1 MEKEIEPKKCIS
13 VRLKLFVPISEK
25 AYKAV
30 AFDGTSDII
39 PKSEY
44 YGPDTETIKSKGYW
58 IAEWILKRKI
68 LQRKTKNPK
77 IAWFDKD
84 YKRCPAPEVE
94 PRQDWQRKPRR
105 TPRRTRFTVTYM
117 NKRTGE
123 KYKCIAV
130 EDNEDA
136 AKINVNTK
144 FNCGK
149 LDFKPSENGQRN
161 EIEIISV
168 ETRSGRKK
176 SNSTV

>member
-1 MEKEIEPKKCIS
+1 MKK
-13 VRLKLFVPISEK
+13 F
-25 AYKAV
+25 KAV

-44 YGPDTETIKSKGYW
+44 YGPDTETTKSKGYW

-77 IAWFDKD
+77 
-84 YKRCPAPEVE
+84 
-94 PRQDWQRKPRR
+94 
-105 TPRRTRFTVTYM
+105 
-117 NKRTGE
+117 
-123 KYKCIAV
+123 
-130 EDNEDA
+130 DA

-149 LDFKPSENGQRN
+149 FDFKPSENSQRN

-168 ETRSGRKK
+168 ETRPGRKK